1 MVRDVTAEVASAC
14 DPFLNAIENAAEA
27 QTLARGRFPTALE
40 SGEAAGAV
48 AYQGAGGARILS
60 SECPG

>member
-40 SGEAAGAV
+40 SGE
-48 AYQGAGGARILS
+48 RCRS
-60 SECPG
+60 SGVPRGRWRSHPVV